1 MSPFRAH
8 PLGRAL
14 ASLQAAGL
22 GALAAL
28 AGTATLAHDPA
39 PASNVCWVWSQP
51 GPAVAAGGASV
62 LPEVRDGATIGV
74 RVVVA
79 PTAGNRAALADV
91 DALACEPTG

>member
-28 AGTATLAHDPA
+28 AGSATLVHDPA

-51 GPAVAAGGASV
+51 GPAAAGGGASV
-62 LPEVRDGATIGV
+62 EPEVHDGTTVGL
-74 RVVVA
+74 RVMVV
-79 PTAGNRAALADV
+79 PSTSNRAVLTDV
-91 DALACEPTG
+91 DAMACEAS